1 MQEGV
6 LTPRYRQWFAFTG
19 PLAGTSDVGVPRA
32 ESSESKL
39 LILDWTAA
47 ETTNL
52 SVALVTNVFIPS
64 SGLNQRQRSTA
75 SFDFEFLLE

>member
-1 MQEGV
+1 MLEEV
-6 LTPRYRQWFAFTG
+6 FTPRYSRWFAFTG
-19 PLAGTSDVGVPRA
+19 PLAGTSDVCVPRT

-52 SVALVTNVFIPS
+52 SVALVTNVFMPS
-64 SGLNQRQRSTA
+64 FGLNQRQRSTA
-75 SFDFEFLLE
+75 SFDFDFLLE